1 MHSMNSISIHSPRS
15 VLLTIHPLSEDERL
29 TEARILEGNRKHFAT
44 FKGTPRDIYDAMT
57 TKTPIAD
64 GVATE
69 EVSSDSVRGIWV
81 RPAGVSSKR
90 AILFVHGGAY
100 MLGSANG
107 YLGFASQIAVR
118 TALPVFVLDYPLAPE
133 QPFPAAGKAVLEARK
148 WLATVGID
156 SLALMGDSAGGGLVL
171 ATLAQSVEA
180 SPLICSAVV
189 FSPWTDLSLES
200 ESMNSP
206 RTHDPIFQKGML
218 ASAATAYLAGAD
230 PRDPMA
236 SPVNGIAAGLP
247 PLSIQ
252 VGEDELLLDDSRI
265 YAQRAAAAG
274 VAVKLD
280 IYQGL
285 HHVFQRA
292 VAELPSARD
301 ALADAA
307 AFVSRNW

>member
-1 MHSMNSISIHSPRS
+1 MNATSSPSPRQ
-15 VLLTIHPLSEDERL
+15 VQLTIHPLSEDERL
-29 TEARILEGNRKHFAT
+29 AEARVLEGNRQHFAT
-44 FKGTPRDIYDAMT
+44 SKGAPREIYDAMT
-57 TKTPIAD
+57 RKTPIAD

-69 EVSSDSVRGIWV
+69 EVSNDGVRGIWV
-81 RPAGVSSKR
+81 RPTGASARR

-100 MLGSANG
+100 MLGSASG
-107 YLGFASQIAVR
+107 YVGFASQIAVR

-133 QPFPAAGKAVLEARK
+133 QPFPAAGEAVLEARR

-171 ATLAQSVEA
+171 ATLGQPIDA

-189 FSPWTDLSLES
+189 FSPWTDLALES

-206 RTHDPIFQKGML
+206 GMHDPIFQKAML
-218 ASAATAYLAGAD
+218 ASAANAYLAGAD
-230 PRDPMA
+230 PKDPLA
-236 SPVNGIAAGLP
+236 SPLHGVAAGLP
-247 PLSIQ
+247 PLAIQ
-252 VGEDELLLDDSRI
+252 VGEDELLLDDSRV
-265 YAQRAAAAG
+265 YSQRAAAAG

-292 VAELPSARD
+292 VAELPSARN